1 MAGSSSSSSSSSPP
15 HITHRSNS
23 STSKSA
29 SSLATKESHPRTDN
43 GIKTKHA
50 GCVRV
55 GSCPHILARRAQCAG
70 NLTAGPASCKFEA
83 IRPNHMSV
91 PALPP
96 CPSLHPSVERAW
108 RPWRARLH
116 CRDDPVQRR
125 SGGFWIRNGFHSP
138 PSYYQASLGQGD
150 ILQNAWIM
158 DLIAMQAALQVLRA
172 LLVED
177 YLVT

>member
-1 MAGSSSSSSSSSPP
+1 MAGSSSSSSSSSSSPP

-138 PSYYQASLGQGD
+138 LATTKLAWGRETSCRMHGSW
-150 ILQNAWIM
+150 IL
-158 DLIAMQAALQVLRA
+158 LQCKLRCKCC
-172 LLVED
+172 VR
-177 YLVT
+177 Y

>member
-125 SGGFWIRNGFHSP
+125 SGFWIRNGFHSP
-138 PSYYQASLGQGD
+138 LATKLAWAGRHLAECMDHAWMRLQA
-150 ILQNAWIM
+150 
-158 DLIAMQAALQVLRA
+158 A
-172 LLVED
+172 LLVEVAFGFVAT
-177 YLVT
+177 YSSN